1 MEHDVVTPEGCDG
14 ETSRCP
20 ACGQAWEAEAGA
32 RGAVTLVLV
41 LPILIVAALWLAPL
55 LRTLLMG
62 MVGDV
67 AYLWLGPLAAIAGL
81 TGLAAAVA
89 STVVDRLAARRFSR
103 AGCRGLPRARAR

>member
-1 MEHDVVTPEGCDG
+1 
-14 ETSRCP
+14 
-20 ACGQAWEAEAGA
+20 
-32 RGAVTLVLV
+32 
-41 LPILIVAALWLAPL
+41 
-55 LRTLLMG
+55 MG